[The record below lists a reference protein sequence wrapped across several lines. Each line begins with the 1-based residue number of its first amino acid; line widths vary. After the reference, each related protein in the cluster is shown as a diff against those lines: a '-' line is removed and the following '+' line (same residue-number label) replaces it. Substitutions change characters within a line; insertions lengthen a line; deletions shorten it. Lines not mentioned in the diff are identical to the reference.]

1 MKKLARRPVS
11 QLSTDQQPTCFCG
24 RFRSCRR
31 NSILGKQ
38 YCGIGFVEEADAFV
52 YEEVSP
58 DSLLEKLQGSI
69 VDENKGWQKSVFDPT
84 AS

>member
-1 MKKLARRPVS
+1 
-11 QLSTDQQPTCFCG
+11 
-24 RFRSCRR
+24 
-31 NSILGKQ
+31 
-38 YCGIGFVEEADAFV
+38 V